1 MASAPPQFYPETR
14 ECIIVLFDL
23 RVSEAAEELHHLRA
37 LWQEESD
44 IEVLDEDH
52 FALML
57 WPGAAARRIA
67 A

>member
-1 MASAPPQFYPETR
+1 MESAPHQFYAKTP

-23 RVSEAAEELHHLRA
+23 RVSEAVEELHHLRA
-37 LWQEESD
+37 VWQEDSD
-44 IEVLDEDH
+44 IETLDADH
-52 FALML
+52 FALLL